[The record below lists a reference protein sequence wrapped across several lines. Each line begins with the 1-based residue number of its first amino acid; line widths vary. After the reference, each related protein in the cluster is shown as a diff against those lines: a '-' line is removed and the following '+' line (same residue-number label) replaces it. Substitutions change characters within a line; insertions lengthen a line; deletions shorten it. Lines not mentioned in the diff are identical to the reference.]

1 VVDPDPSAAALL
13 RAARRKAGITQVE
26 LARRAGVQQSVIS
39 DYERGQREPSLATLS
54 RLVRAAGLRL
64 EPRLRE
70 PARSSKTLAGPLG
83 RRIVERRSRIRSTA
97 RTHGVRG
104 LAVFGSVARGEES
117 AGSDVDMLIDLPAE
131 MGLLGLAR
139 LQRDLEEIIGAPV
152 DLVPSDGLKPA
163 VRARVS
169 RELVAI

>member
-1 VVDPDPSAAALL
+1 M
-13 RAARRKAGITQVE
+13 
-26 LARRAGVQQSVIS
+26 
-39 DYERGQREPSLATLS
+39 
-54 RLVRAAGLRL
+54 
-64 EPRLRE
+64 
-70 PARSSKTLAGPLG
+70 
-83 RRIVERRSRIRSTA
+83 
-97 RTHGVRG
+97 RG